1 MNWLIL
7 SVLSVATASVSR
19 ILQKVLLR
27 GEKSNPY
34 AFGFVFQTLIAL
46 FFLTYVLITK
56 TWEFPNLSDLGLNVV
71 IMCIFYALANVML
84 FKAFQKADASDVSV
98 IMVSGTMWSVIGSV
112 LILGERLTPKGM
124 LGIALIIVGVL
135 VLQNINVHT
144 FRLKK
149 AHVYAILSAF
159 FYGFAFVN
167 DVFLV
172 KRYNTIPSYLFI
184 AFLLP
189 AFTILLFDLRSIRE
203 IPQYVGKRKIGKM
216 LICSFFYALSA
227 LFAYTAYKSGGQAS
241 LIATISQTSV
251 VFVVI
256 LSYVFL
262 KEREQVVNKVIGTLF
277 ALSGVLLLI

>member
-1 MNWLIL
+1 MNWIIL

-27 GEKSNPY
+27 GEKSNPF
-34 AFGFVFQTLIAL
+34 AFGFVFQILIAL
-46 FFLTYVLITK
+46 FFLTYVLITN
-56 TWEFPNLSDLGLNVV
+56 TWEFPNLTDLGVNVV
-71 IMCIFYALANVML
+71 IMCLFYALANVML

-98 IMVSGTMWSVIGSV
+98 IMVSGTMWSVVGSV
-112 LILGERLTPKGM
+112 LILGERLTPKGI
-124 LGIALIIVGVL
+124 LGIVLIIIGVL
-135 VLQNINVHT
+135 VLQNINIRT

-149 AHVYAILSAF
+149 AHVFAILSAF

-172 KRYNTIPSYLFI
+172 KRYQTVPSYLFI

-189 AFTILLFDLRSIRE
+189 AFTILLFDIRSIRE
-203 IPQYVGKRKIGKM
+203 IPQYVGKNKLGKM
-216 LICSFFYALSA
+216 IVCSFFYALSA

-251 VFVVI
+251 VMVVI
-256 LSYVFL
+256 LSYIFL
-262 KEREQVVNKVIGTLF
+262 HEREQVLNKIVGTLF
-277 ALSGVLLLI
+277 ALTGVLMLV